1 MRSKCYDLYELRQ
14 LTESIYVLRQEM
26 GILSKNSKEY
36 KIASEQYE
44 YLWKMR
50 DELEEKIAGLC
61 NDSDK
66 NEYWVIQR
74 LNLDFMESGFRST
87 LLFICRCGS
96 IGRAIDL

>member
-26 GILSKNSKEY
+26 GILSKNSIEY
-36 KIASEQYE
+36 KYASEQYE

-61 NDSDK
+61 NQNNDED
-66 NEYWVIQR
+66 YWVI
-74 LNLDFMESGFRST
+74 
-87 LLFICRCGS
+87 
-96 IGRAIDL
+96 

>member
-36 KIASEQYE
+36 RYASEQYE
-44 YLWKMR
+44 YLWKRR

-61 NDSDK
+61 NNSSNNNGD
-66 NEYWVIQR
+66 YWVI
-74 LNLDFMESGFRST
+74 
-87 LLFICRCGS
+87 
-96 IGRAIDL
+96 

>member
-26 GILSKNSKEY
+26 GILSKNSIEY
-36 KIASEQYE
+36 KYASEQYE

-61 NDSDK
+61 NKDND
-66 NEYWVIQR
+66 EDYWVI
-74 LNLDFMESGFRST
+74 
-87 LLFICRCGS
+87 
-96 IGRAIDL
+96 